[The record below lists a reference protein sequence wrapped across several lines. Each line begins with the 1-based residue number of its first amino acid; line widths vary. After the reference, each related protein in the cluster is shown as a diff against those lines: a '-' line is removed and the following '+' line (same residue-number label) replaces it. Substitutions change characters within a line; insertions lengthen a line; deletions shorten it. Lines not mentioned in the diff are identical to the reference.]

1 MKQLTRGRLA
11 RWAACV
17 AAAACCVVGGVS
29 PAYGAGDPIPVPRV
43 TPTQVPSSPLLPGR
57 EISIKA
63 KVSQNRDDF
72 SEEEVYSTNLTVTFR
87 GNARGRGLSQQD
99 CSDLVA
105 TFWSG
110 RSNNYHVKAE
120 YLSNSCTITADY
132 RREARH
138 AFYSLDESGHV
149 QVRAP
154 LVYLNQIASSLDN
167 ASVTELEVRFT
178 SIDNA
183 RCNAAPSLEHVDDLI
198 SSDPNAPSHLSYC
211 QWKTEEGA
219 TIPTSDEPLLEGEVE
234 QTFFDYKEG
243 TVGPFIDLPAPI
255 NPFTITPTP
264 PQAEEPASGATTEA
278 AASESSSASSR
289 GLLIGVG
296 AGATLLILA
305 AAVGITWARRRT
317 S

>member
-1 MKQLTRGRLA
+1 MKKLTIGRLA

-43 TPTQVPSSPLLPGR
+43 TPSQVPSSPLLPGR
-57 EISIKA
+57 EISIDA
-63 KVSQNRDDF
+63 EVSQHRDDF
-72 SEEEVYSTNLTVTFR
+72 SGEEIYSTNLTVTFW
-87 GNARGRGLSQQD
+87 GADLTQQD

-120 YLSNSCTITADY
+120 YLSNLCTVTADY
-132 RREARH
+132 AREARH

-154 LVYLNQIASSLDN
+154 LAYLNQIASSLDN
-167 ASVTELEVRFT
+167 ASITELEVRFT

-183 RCNAAPSLEHVDDLI
+183 RCNADPSLEHLDDLI
-198 SSDPNAPSHLSYC
+198 SNDPNAPSHLSYC
-211 QWKTEEGA
+211 QWKTKEGA
-219 TIPTSDEPLLEGEVE
+219 TIPTTDEPLLEGEVE
-234 QTFFDYKEG
+234 QTLFDYENA

-264 PQAEEPASGATTEA
+264 PQAEEPASGTSADAT
-278 AASESSSASSR
+278 SESASSR

-296 AGATLLILA
+296 AGAALLLLGA
-305 AAVGITWARRRT
+305 AAGITWARRRT

>member
-1 MKQLTRGRLA
+1 MKKLTIGRLA

-43 TPTQVPSSPLLPGR
+43 TPSQVPSSPLLPGR
-57 EISIKA
+57 EISIRA
-63 KVSQNRDDF
+63 KVSQDLD
-72 SEEEVYSTNLTVTFR
+72 SVSGEETYLTNLTVTFL
-87 GNARGRGLSQQD
+87 ADGRRADLTEQD

-120 YLSNSCTITADY
+120 YLSNSCIITADY
-132 RREARH
+132 AREARH

-154 LVYLNQIASSLDN
+154 LAYLNQIASSLDN

-183 RCNAAPSLEHVDDLI
+183 RCNADPSLEHLDDLI
-198 SSDPNAPSHLSYC
+198 SNDPNAPSHLSYC
-211 QWKTEEGA
+211 QWKTKEGA
-219 TIPTSDEPLLEGEVE
+219 TIPTTDEPLLEGEVE
-234 QTFFDYKEG
+234 QTLFDYENA

-255 NPFTITPTP
+255 NPFTITPT
-264 PQAEEPASGATTEA
+264 QADEPASDTSADA
-278 AASESSSASSR
+278 PSESASSR

-296 AGATLLILA
+296 AGAALLLLA
-305 AAVGITWARRRT
+305 AAVGITWAKRRT